1 MARRYTAG
9 QQVAAGL
16 CVAVLGL
23 LLVAG
28 MLGFGVALF
37 GGLAMLLTNI
47 VLPLFDLHYE
57 LTYTQAGGVGLGI
70 IIVRAIFGGLFQVT
84 VKK

>member
-1 MARRYTAG
+1 MTPG

-16 CVAVLGL
+16 CVAVLAVL
-23 LLVAG
+23 MVVG
-28 MLGFGVALF
+28 MLGFAVALF

-47 VLPLFDLHYE
+47 VLPLFDVHYE
-57 LTYTQAGGVGLGI
+57 LTYTQGAGVGLGI
-70 IIVRAIFGGLFQVT
+70 VIVRGLLGGVFNVT